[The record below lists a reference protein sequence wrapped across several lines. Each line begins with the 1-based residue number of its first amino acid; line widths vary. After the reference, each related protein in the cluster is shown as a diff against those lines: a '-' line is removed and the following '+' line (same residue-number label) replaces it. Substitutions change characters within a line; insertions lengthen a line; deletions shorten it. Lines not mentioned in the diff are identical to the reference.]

1 MLRTPITLIT
11 GPLGSGK
18 TTLLR
23 HILAVQPGKIA
34 IVMNEFG
41 EIAID
46 TKVIE
51 GKNVRIA
58 ELGGGCVCCSLLGEF
73 EAAVNEIIEKIAPD
87 RIVVETT
94 GLAEPEALVF
104 NIQETLPQCRL
115 DGVVSVIDADMLI
128 RFPELGHTTRLQIE
142 GADILLL
149 NKIDLID
156 PRQIEPLETKLR
168 EINPTATI
176 IRTER
181 CGIDPELLFGIGRSP
196 REIRSR
202 VMMPWAMRDISRG
215 ERKIAPPE
223 HRHQSEFEAFAFTSG
238 KIFSRDCFEAF
249 ANGLSASLVRA
260 KGFIRFADGA
270 QLFNFVTGRWELEP
284 FESDRTEVVFIGRNI
299 AMEKETILRALDE
312 CTVKNDEASNDECR
326 RNDYARMTKDSRSD
340 SAARFRSS
348 SFGVDSSF
356 DIRISSFSPCLT
368 ITSKNSELP
377 ISPLKRRG
385 ATCQNCLATLRT
397 RRRM

>member
-1 MLRTPITLIT
+1 MQARTPITLIT

-73 EAAVNEIIEKIAPD
+73 EAAVNEIIEKISPE

-104 NIQETLPQCRL
+104 NIQEALPQCRL

-149 NKIDLID
+149 NKIDLIELAS
-156 PRQIEPLETKLR
+156 RTLSGLETKLR
-168 EINPTATI
+168 EINPTAAI
-176 IRTER
+176 VCTER
-181 CGIDPELLFGIGRSP
+181 CRINPELLFGIG
-196 REIRSR
+196 
-202 VMMPWAMRDISRG
+202 G
-215 ERKIAPPE
+215 ERKIARLE
-223 HRHQSEFEAFAFTSG
+223 HVHEHEFESFGFTSN
-238 KIFSRDCFEAF
+238 KIFSRNCFEDF
-249 ANGLSASLVRA
+249 VRSLPGSVVRA
-260 KGFIRFADGA
+260 KGFIRFADDA
-270 QLFNFVTGRWELEP
+270 QLFNFVAGRWELEP
-284 FESDRTEVVFIGRNI
+284 FEADRTELVFIGKRVVV
-299 AMEKETILRALDE
+299 EKETILRALNE
-312 CTVKNDEASNDECR
+312 CTVK
-326 RNDYARMTKDSRSD
+326 
-340 SAARFRSS
+340 
-348 SFGVDSSF
+348 
-356 DIRISSFSPCLT
+356 
-368 ITSKNSELP
+368 
-377 ISPLKRRG
+377 
-385 ATCQNCLATLRT
+385 
-397 RRRM
+397 

>member
-1 MLRTPITLIT
+1 VTPRTPITLIT

-23 HILAVQPGKIA
+23 HLLATQRGKIA

-104 NIQETLPQCRL
+104 NIQEALPQCRL

-149 NKIDLID
+149 NKIDLIE
-156 PRQIEPLETKLR
+156 RSQIEPLETKLR
-168 EINPTATI
+168 QINSTAAI
-176 IRTER
+176 VRTER
-181 CGIDPELLFGIGRSP
+181 GRVDPELLFGIGR
-196 REIRSR
+196 EK
-202 VMMPWAMRDISRG
+202 
-215 ERKIAPPE
+215 KIARLE
-223 HRHQSEFEAFAFTSG
+223 HQHQPEFESFAFASN
-238 KIFSRDCFEAF
+238 KIFSRNCFEDF
-249 ANGLSASLVRA
+249 ANSLPASLIRA
-260 KGFIRFADGA
+260 KGFIHFADGG
-270 QLFNFVTGRWELEP
+270 QLFNFVASRWELEP
-284 FESDRTEVVFIGRNI
+284 FESDRTELVFIGRNI
-299 AMEKETILRALDE
+299 VLGKQAIIDALDGCVVE
-312 CTVKNDEASNDECR
+312 K
-326 RNDYARMTKDSRSD
+326 
-340 SAARFRSS
+340 
-348 SFGVDSSF
+348 
-356 DIRISSFSPCLT
+356 
-368 ITSKNSELP
+368 
-377 ISPLKRRG
+377 
-385 ATCQNCLATLRT
+385 
-397 RRRM
+397 

>member
-1 MLRTPITLIT
+1 MTPRTPITLIT

-73 EAAVNEIIEKIAPD
+73 EAAVNEIIEKIVPE

-104 NIQETLPQCRL
+104 NIQEALPQCRL
-115 DGVVSVIDADMLI
+115 DGVVSVMDADMLI

-149 NKIDLID
+149 NKIDLIE
-156 PRQIEPLETKLR
+156 PGQIEALEKKLR
-168 EINPTATI
+168 EINPTAAI
-176 IRTER
+176 VRTER
-181 CGIDPELLFGIGRSP
+181 CKIDPELLFGIGRSP

-202 VMMPWAMRDISRG
+202 VMMPSAMSDISRG
-215 ERKIAPPE
+215 GKKIASAEPGSPIPATT
-223 HRHQSEFEAFAFTSG
+223 HKHQSEFESFAFTSG
-238 KIFSRDCFEAF
+238 KVFSRDCFEGF
-249 ANGLSASLVRA
+249 ANGLPASIVRA
-260 KGFIRFADGA
+260 KGFIHFADGA
-270 QLFNFVTGRWELEP
+270 HLFNFVAGRWELEP
-284 FESDRTEVVFIGRNI
+284 FESEGTELVFIGKDI
-299 AMEKETILRALDE
+299 AAKRETIISALRKCE
-312 CTVKNDEASNDECR
+312 V
-326 RNDYARMTKDSRSD
+326 
-340 SAARFRSS
+340 
-348 SFGVDSSF
+348 
-356 DIRISSFSPCLT
+356 
-368 ITSKNSELP
+368 
-377 ISPLKRRG
+377 
-385 ATCQNCLATLRT
+385 
-397 RRRM
+397 

>member
-23 HILAVQPGKIA
+23 HILATQREKIA

-51 GKNVRIA
+51 GKNVRIT

-73 EAAVNEIIEKIAPD
+73 EAAVNEIIEKIAPEK
-87 RIVVETT
+87 IVVETT

-104 NIQETLPQCRL
+104 NIQEALPQCRL

-149 NKIDLID
+149 NKIDLIE
-156 PRQIEPLETKLR
+156 PGQVKPLETKLR
-168 EINPTATI
+168 EINPTAAI
-176 IRTER
+176 VRTER
-181 CGIDPELLFGIGRSP
+181 CRIDPELLFGIGR
-196 REIRSR
+196 
-202 VMMPWAMRDISRG
+202 
-215 ERKIAPPE
+215 ERKIAPAEPGSPIPATT
-223 HRHQSEFEAFAFTSG
+223 HKHQLEFESFAFTSS
-238 KIFSRDCFEAF
+238 KIFSRDCFEGF
-249 ANGLSASLVRA
+249 ANGLPASVVRA

-270 QLFNFVTGRWELEP
+270 QLFNFVAGRWELEP
-284 FESDRTEVVFIGRNI
+284 FEAVRTELVFIGKKLDV
-299 AMEKETILRALDE
+299 EKSAILGALVG
-312 CTVKNDEASNDECR
+312 CTLPNDEERMSNSEG
-326 RNDYARMTKDSRSD
+326 MTKH
-340 SAARFRSS
+340 
-348 SFGVDSSF
+348 
-356 DIRISSFSPCLT
+356 
-368 ITSKNSELP
+368 E
-377 ISPLKRRG
+377 
-385 ATCQNCLATLRT
+385 
-397 RRRM
+397 